1 VSTSTTSTIAGSVI
15 IVALIGAVGAMAFK
29 GTITGLDALGFLAPL
44 ATLAGGIVAHA
55 MGVNAGSTA
64 AASGAAAATLS
75 PAGKN

>member
-1 VSTSTTSTIAGSVI
+1 VI
-15 IVALIGAVGAMAFK
+15 IVALVGAVVAMALN

-55 MGVNAGSTA
+55 MGVNAGATA
-64 AASGAAAATLS
+64 TASGAAAATLN